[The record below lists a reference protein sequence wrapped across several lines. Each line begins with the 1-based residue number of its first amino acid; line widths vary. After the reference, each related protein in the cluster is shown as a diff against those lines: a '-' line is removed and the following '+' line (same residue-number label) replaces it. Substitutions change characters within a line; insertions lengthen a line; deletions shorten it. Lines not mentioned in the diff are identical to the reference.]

1 MSLNDSYEDVVLWES
16 IRYRVERNTEAL
28 VEDLEDEI
36 PKDDLLRRY
45 QNEKPVPYQLRRIME
60 HRANGWAQRAYNICC
75 AAWGQAIT
83 REFDRAVWTFAVE
96 PFIDKH
102 FYDFLL
108 RAAGIRFP
116 TSWDMLSRLFG
127 NLPRLGAPQATGRF
141 VPPAGPDVD
150 ERHLITVD
158 QRRCCEEVKGR
169 VSRLWRAKL
178 MLGLSEDPEI
188 TEAVRVLSRARQME
202 VQAMRVARG
211 LPPVPVPAAA
221 SSRSTHESPQTGSQA
236 FTPDPKTPTST
247 IEAAS
252 DVAPA
257 PSNEPE
263 GIGLTVLGEV
273 DLPPEEL
280 EDIEEDIDESESAAA
295 TAPPI
300 AESATDAHA
309 AHDDLPQTAPAPLSA
324 AVPASFPMRPVQ
336 KGSETEPQAG
346 TKGDMSAQS
355 SGAGTATW
363 DTIEISFLSDQ
374 RVQIRNGT
382 NSETLNYA
390 EFGFKDGRTG
400 NPNRAWET
408 MRALAQRCG
417 VIQDGTAM
425 DQLWPKV
432 EKRIQEI
439 RKILREHFGIS
450 ADPIPFVSGV
460 GYQARFKIGCSPSFH
475 T

>member
-28 VEDLEDEI
+28 VEALEDEI

-45 QNEKPVPYQLRRIME
+45 QNEKLVSYQLRRIME
-60 HRANGWAQRAYNICC
+60 HRANGWAQRAYSICC
-75 AAWGQAIT
+75 AAWGRAIT
-83 REFDRAVWTFAVE
+83 REFDRVVWTFAIE

-108 RAAGIRFP
+108 RAVGIKFP
-116 TSWDMLSRLFG
+116 TSRDMLSRLFG
-127 NLPRLGAPQATGRF
+127 NLPRLGAPQATERF

-150 ERHLITVD
+150 DRRLITVD
-158 QRRCCEEVKGR
+158 QRRCCEELKGR

-188 TEAVRVLSRARQME
+188 TEAARVLSRARQIE

-211 LPPVPVPAAA
+211 LPPVPVPASA
-221 SSRSTHESPQTGSQA
+221 SSRSPDESPQTGSQA

-247 IEAAS
+247 IEVAS

-257 PSNEPE
+257 TSK
-263 GIGLTVLGEV
+263 
-273 DLPPEEL
+273 L
-280 EDIEEDIDESESAAA
+280 EDIEEDIHESESAAA

-309 AHDDLPQTAPAPLSA
+309 AHDDVPQTAPVPLSA
-324 AVPASFPMRPVQ
+324 AVPASFPMRPLQ
-336 KGSETEPQAG
+336 K
-346 TKGDMSAQS
+346 SAQS

-382 NSETLNYA
+382 NSETLNYG

-408 MRALAQRCG
+408 MRALAQRRG

-439 RKILREHFGIS
+439 RKVLREHFGIS

-460 GYQARFKIGCSPSFH
+460 GYQARFKIGCSPSFN